1 MSDTRSLIRDRIES
15 LKQELATIP
24 PHRFND
30 QKIVNRR
37 LMIQLLHAQLDRI
50 ELMDLRSLEVRAE
63 LLARRFPPIGR

>member
-1 MSDTRSLIRDRIES
+1 VSDTRSLIRDRIES

-30 QKIVNRR
+30 QKIADRR
-37 LMIQLLHAQLDRI
+37 RMIELLHAQLDCI